1 MMEII
6 DFEDFNKV
14 DIRSGKIIEAEDFQ
28 NAKKP
33 AYKLKIDLGELGIK
47 NSSAQIT
54 KLYRKEDLLGKKV
67 LAVVNFK
74 PKQVADFMSEV
85 LVLGIETEDGVVLL
99 TTDKEVP
106 LGKKVS

>member
-47 NSSAQIT
+47 KSSAQIT

>member
-6 DFEDFNKV
+6 DFEDFRKV

-28 NAKKP
+28 KAKKP
-33 AYKLKIDLGELGIK
+33 SYKLKVDLGELGIK

-54 KLYRKEDLLGKKV
+54 KLYRKEELVGKKV
-67 LAVVNFK
+67 LAVVNLK
-74 PKQVADFMSEV
+74 PKQVADFISEV

-99 TTDKEVP
+99 TTDKETAP
-106 LGKKVS
+106 GKRIS